1 MRILLLGKNGQV
13 GWELLQTLSGSGEVT
28 ALGRDDLD
36 LSIPDQIRRRVQEI
50 KPDLIVNGA
59 AYTAVDKAEQE
70 PELAMSINGI
80 APGILAEEAKKIGAA
95 LVHYST
101 DYVFNGNK
109 KSPYTEDDAPSPVS
123 VYGKTKLAGDMAIQ
137 AVGVPHLIFRTGWV
151 YGLRGK
157 NFLLTMQRLAQEGK
171 DIRVVDDQ
179 IGAPT
184 WCRVIAESTAQIIS
198 QLFQGTPAQGTAG
211 IREYSGVYNMT
222 CSGQTSWHGFAKAI
236 LDQAGLSPSS
246 LTAIPTTEYPTPA
259 ARPRYSVLS
268 NARREKIFQSL
279 SPAWEDSLKICLGGT
294 ALD

>member
-13 GWELLQTLSGSGEVT
+13 GWELLQTLAGSGEIT

-95 LVHYST
+95 LIHYST

-157 NFLLTMQRLAQEGK
+157 NFLLTMQRLAREGK

-198 QLFQGTPAQGTAG
+198 QLFQGAPEQGTAR
-211 IREYSGVYNMT
+211 IKEYSGIYNMT

-236 LDQAGLSPSS
+236 LDRGGLSSSS

-268 NARREKIFQSL
+268 KARREKIFQSL